1 MMSLFKKA
9 KDGIVSG
16 LGMAYEYAENSV
28 LGTLSRR
35 HPDIDEIFNIIDS
48 IKEEQVLVN
57 SFFVVVDMEH
67 KLF

>member
-16 LGMAYEYAENSV
+16 IGMAYEHAEHSV

-35 HPDIDEIFNIIDS
+35 HPDIDEIFTIIDG
-48 IKEEQVLVN
+48 IKEEQVGCIQLLSN
-57 SFFVVVDMEH
+57 IYSTI
-67 KLF
+67 

>member
-16 LGMAYEYAENSV
+16 LGMAYEYAEHSV
-28 LGTLSRR
+28 LGNLSRR

-48 IKEEQVLVN
+48 IKEEQV
-57 SFFVVVDMEH
+57 S
-67 KLF
+67 LFGIPNP